1 MLSNRMIVR
10 ASLIGALAVGLGALS
25 LLAGSAVVGSVAGS
39 LNATMGGKALEANT
53 TLFSGDRL
61 EVKDGAA
68 VVALGA
74 GSRMVFGRQT
84 EAAFLREAEAVTVT
98 LKAGN
103 VSLYHPTAGG
113 AVRVKIGELTIEPG
127 KGYATE
133 GEVAMLDGAV
143 MVTAKTGMLKVGD
156 GKRAQDVKTGQ
167 TIKIA
172 KAANGPQGAGA
183 GGAVAEHTWTLSNGL
198 EVGGIGVGGVST
210 FEAIHAGNKVSDLC
224 KSLSPTVPSCP

>member
-1 MLSNRMIVR
+1 M
-10 ASLIGALAVGLGALS
+10 SLHESLKRGLLVALLITVGALS

-156 GKRAQDVKTGQ
+156 GKRAQDEKTGQ
-167 TIKIA
+167 TTKIA
-172 KAANGPQGAGA
+172 KAANARRC
-183 GGAVAEHTWTLSNGL
+183 E
-198 EVGGIGVGGVST
+198 
-210 FEAIHAGNKVSDLC
+210 
-224 KSLSPTVPSCP
+224 PSRRP

>member
-53 TLFSGDRL
+53 TLFGGDRL

-113 AVRVKIGELTIEPG
+113 AVRVKVGEVVIEPG
-127 KGYATE
+127 TGYATE
-133 GEVAMLDGAV
+133 GNVAMLGGAV
-143 MVTAKTGMLKVGD
+143 VVRALAGTLRVAD
-156 GKRAQDVKTGQ
+156 GKRATEVKTGQ
-167 TIKIA
+167 TMTIPKV
-172 KAANGPQGAGA
+172 AGA
-183 GGAVAEHTWTLSNGL
+183 PQAGGE
-198 EVGGIGVGGVST
+198 IGRAS
-210 FEAIHAGNKVSDLC
+210 
-224 KSLSPTVPSCP
+224 

>member
-74 GSRMVFGRQT
+74 GSRIR
-84 EAAFLREAEAVTVT
+84 
-98 LKAGN
+98 
-103 VSLYHPTAGG
+103 
-113 AVRVKIGELTIEPG
+113 
-127 KGYATE
+127 
-133 GEVAMLDGAV
+133 
-143 MVTAKTGMLKVGD
+143 
-156 GKRAQDVKTGQ
+156 
-167 TIKIA
+167 
-172 KAANGPQGAGA
+172 
-183 GGAVAEHTWTLSNGL
+183 
-198 EVGGIGVGGVST
+198 
-210 FEAIHAGNKVSDLC
+210 
-224 KSLSPTVPSCP
+224 